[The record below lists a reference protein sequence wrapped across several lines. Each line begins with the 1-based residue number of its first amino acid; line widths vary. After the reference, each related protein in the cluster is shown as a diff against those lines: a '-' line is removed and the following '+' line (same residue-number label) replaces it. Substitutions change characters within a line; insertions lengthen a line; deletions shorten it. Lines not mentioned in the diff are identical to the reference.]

1 MAAAYCNGREAALA
15 VGAAK
20 AGIGHAEAASGMAG
34 LCKVAQQLTRGVMAG
49 NTKLRVLNPLVRE
62 RLGAGGAA
70 VLASQPLVSA
80 GGACGLSSFGYSG
93 TIAHALL
100 TAVNI
105 TNAPLSNI
113 TNSPLARRSRCT
125 LRRREFAWREP
136 VHPLL
141 QLRPPSLVPSLALFR
156 APVAGPLTL
165 PQP

>member
-1 MAAAYCNGREAALA
+1 MAAAYCAGRESALA

-34 LCKVAQQLTRGVMAG
+34 LCKVAQQLLRSAVAG

-70 VLASQPLVSA
+70 ALPSQPLASA

-100 TAVNI
+100 TAADSS
-105 TNAPLSNI
+105 TNTPLRNL
-113 TNSPLARRSRCT
+113 TNLPLVRRSKCT
-125 LRRREFAWREP
+125 LRRRTLAWRESM
-136 VHPLL
+136 HP
-141 QLRPPSLVPSLALFR
+141 
-156 APVAGPLTL
+156 G
-165 PQP
+165 